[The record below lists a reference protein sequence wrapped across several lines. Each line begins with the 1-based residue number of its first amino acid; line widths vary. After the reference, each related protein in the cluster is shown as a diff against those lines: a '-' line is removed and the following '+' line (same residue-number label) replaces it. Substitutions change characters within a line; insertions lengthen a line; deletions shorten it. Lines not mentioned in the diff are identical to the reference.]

1 MWSQLIL
8 DNPQTTYL
16 WTYTAVSP
24 PIPLVDTAKS
34 WSDMNMVA
42 TLSYKNQWKEE
53 GVHKWYYHPQKILYT
68 LTQQEFKLRFQILD
82 KESSGDLKHDIMAQE
97 IT

>member
-1 MWSQLIL
+1 MVL
-8 DNPQTTYL
+8 
-16 WTYTAVSP
+16 SP
-24 PIPLVDTAKS
+24 TKFV
-34 WSDMNMVA
+34 
-42 TLSYKNQWKEE
+42 
-53 GVHKWYYHPQKILYT
+53 YT